1 MRIRLVSADELERA
15 IPMPRAVE
23 AMARAFSA
31 LSSGEARVPL
41 RIHMEGG
48 GVTTLAMPA
57 YLPEGG
63 GFPEALSVKVVTVSG
78 ENRARG
84 LPSVQALVLVFH
96 PQTGVPLALVE
107 GGALTALRTGAASGL
122 ATQLMANPNASV
134 LAVFGAGVQA
144 RTQVEAIH
152 AVRPLTS
159 LRIVSRGGESARVMA
174 RELKDAGCA
183 FRVEAVDSPIEAL
196 KGADLVATATDS
208 AVPVFPGEVVEAG
221 THVNAVGAYTPAMRE
236 VDGVLVGRSRV
247 VVDSREG
254 ALAEA
259 GDLTGAFEAGEASPS
274 VVVGELGEVV
284 AGRSIVART
293 SPTDITLFK
302 SVGSGA
308 QDAVIA
314 GLLIQALERGEVGRE
329 VEL

>member
-1 MRIRLVSADELERA
+1 MQIRLISARDLKQA
-15 IPMPRAVE
+15 IPMSRAVG

-31 LSSGEARVPL
+31 LSSGEAKVPL

-57 YLPEGG
+57 YLPAGE

-78 ENRARG
+78 ENRSRG
-84 LPSVQALVLVFH
+84 LPSVQALVVVFH
-96 PQTGVPLALVE
+96 PTTGVPLALVE
-107 GGALTALRTGAASGL
+107 GASLTALRTGAASGL
-122 ATQLMANPNASV
+122 ATQLMANPEASV
-134 LAVFGAGVQA
+134 LTVFGAGIQA

-159 LRIVSRGGESARVMA
+159 LRIVSRGGESARIMA
-174 RELKDAGCA
+174 RELRDVGCP
-183 FRVEAVDSPIEAL
+183 FTVDAVDSPTAAL
-196 KGADLVATATDS
+196 EGADLVATATDS
-208 AVPVFPGEVVEAG
+208 ATPVFPGPAVEPG

-259 GDLTGAFEAGEASPS
+259 GDLTGAFQAGEASPS
-274 VVVGELGEVV
+274 VVIGELGEVV
-284 AGRSIVART
+284 AGTIVART

-314 GLLIQALERGEVGRE
+314 GMLVQALERGEVGRE